1 MAIEKPTRAPACVPL
16 HAHHFFL
23 YSRKGRNTMKTKYLA
38 VLHPSGSLAFLDL
51 VYKGMLPFI
60 PFTGL
65 PYSVRTQ
72 GLGRGDTALCLEKA
86 YIVVLGNLE
95 YELWV

>member
-1 MAIEKPTRAPACVPL
+1 MAIEKPTRVPACVPL

-23 YSRKGRNTMKTKYLA
+23 YSRKGRNTVKTKYLG
-38 VLHPSGSLAFLDL
+38 VLYPSGSLAFPDL

-72 GLGRGDTALCLEKA
+72 SWERRHCSLPGKSLHCCSRKSG
-86 YIVVLGNLE
+86 V
-95 YELWV
+95 